1 MTISEGRDLT
11 ELIESPR
18 TAEARRHFHAV
29 DITERAWTR
38 MRELGLSE
46 GDLADRLGVSE
57 AELSD
62 MLSVQGDMTL
72 QGISEIEEAL
82 GTSLIG

>member
-11 ELIESPR
+11 ELIESPL
-18 TAEARRHFHAV
+18 TAEARRHSHAV
-29 DITERAWTR
+29 DITERAWVR

-46 GDLADRLGVSE
+46 GDLAGRLGVSE
-57 AELSD
+57 EELSE

-72 QGISEIEEAL
+72 QGISELEEVL
-82 GTSLIG
+82 GISLIG